1 SCTING
7 RLRGG
12 WLIQKKSSNFA
23 FAKMKPRIG
32 VLTSGGD
39 CPGLNAVLRAVV
51 LAADKLGWEVVG
63 FRDGF
68 EGLLPPGNHVILDR
82 QAVNGIMALGGTILG
97 TTNRG
102 HFVAKVGAGDRT
114 IVPAKII
121 ADAKKI
127 LEDLGV
133 RALIVVGGDGSLVTA
148 QQLQEAGI
156 NCIGVPKTIDNDL
169 EATATTFG
177 FDSAVDVV
185 VDALDRLHTTA
196 TSHRR
201 VIVAEVMGRHA
212 GWIALQGGIAG
223 GADIILI
230 PEIPFDNE
238 KIANVISSRE
248 AAGYLGTVVVAAEGA
263 RPKHGEQVKRDVEGA
278 EFRLGGIGEIVSR
291 EIAKRTG
298 KETRCCVLG
307 HLQRGGAPTTLDRI
321 LATRFGVKAVQLAN
335 EGHFGSM
342 VSYQNY
348 QVRHVPIAEAV
359 NRLKLVP
366 PNGELVQT
374 ARDVDISFGD

>member
-1 SCTING
+1 M
-7 RLRGG
+7 
-12 WLIQKKSSNFA
+12 KS
-23 FAKMKPRIG
+23 RIG

-39 CPGLNAVLRAVV
+39 CPGLNAVLRGVV
-51 LAADKLGWEVVG
+51 LAAEKLGWEVVG

-68 EGLLPPGNHVILDR
+68 EGLLPPGDHVVLDR
-82 QAVNGIMALGGTILG
+82 KSIDGIMALGGTIIG

-102 HFVAKVGAGDRT
+102 HFAAKVGAGDRA

-127 LEDLGV
+127 LDELQV
-133 RALIVVGGDGSLVTA
+133 RALIIVGGDGSMNTA

-169 EATATTFG
+169 EATAMTFG
-177 FDSAVDVV
+177 FDSAVGVV
-185 VDALDRLHTTA
+185 MDALDRLHTTA
-196 TSHRR
+196 TSHKR
-201 VIVAEVMGRHA
+201 VIVVEVMGRHA
-212 GWIALQGGIAG
+212 GWIALHGGISG
-223 GADIILI
+223 GADIVLI
-230 PEIPFDNE
+230 PDIPFDFE
-238 KIANVISSRE
+238 KIAAVVKMRA
-248 AAGYLGTVVVAAEGA
+248 AAGYLGTVVVVAEGA
-263 RPKHGEQVKRDVEGA
+263 RPKDGEQVKRDVEGG
-278 EFRLGGIGEIVSR
+278 EFRLGGIGEIVAR

-307 HLQRGGAPTTLDRI
+307 HLQRGGPPTTWDRI
-321 LATRFGVKAVQLAN
+321 LATRFGVKAVQLVN
-335 EGHFGSM
+335 EGHLGSM

-374 ARDVDISFGD
+374 ARDVNISFGD

>member
-1 SCTING
+1 
-7 RLRGG
+7 
-12 WLIQKKSSNFA
+12 
-23 FAKMKPRIG
+23 MKPRIG

-39 CPGLNAVLRAVV
+39 CPGLNAVLRGVV
-51 LAADKLGWEVVG
+51 LAAEKLGWDVVG

-82 QAVNGIMALGGTILG
+82 KSIDGIMALGGTIIG

-102 HFVAKVGAGDRT
+102 HFVAKTGGGDRT
-114 IVPAKII
+114 VVPANVIE
-121 ADAKKI
+121 DAKKI
-127 LEDLGV
+127 LGELQV
-133 RALIVVGGDGSLVTA
+133 KALIIVGGDGSLVTA

-201 VIVAEVMGRHA
+201 VMVVEAMGRHA
-212 GWIALQGGIAG
+212 GWIALHGGIAG

-230 PEIPFDNE
+230 PEIPFDYD
-238 KIANVISSRE
+238 KIAGVIKARE
-248 AAGYLGTVVVAAEGA
+248 AAGCLGTVVVVAEGA
-263 RPKHGEQVKRDVEGA
+263 RPKHGEQVKRDVEAG
-278 EFRLGGIGEIVSR
+278 EFRLGGIGDIVAR

-342 VSYQNY
+342 VSYHNY

-366 PNGELVQT
+366 PNGEVVQT

>member
-1 SCTING
+1 M
-7 RLRGG
+7 R
-12 WLIQKKSSNFA
+12 
-23 FAKMKPRIG
+23 PRIG

-39 CPGLNAVLRAVV
+39 CPGLNAVLRGVV
-51 LAADKLGWEVVG
+51 LAAEKLGWQVVG

-68 EGLLPPGNHVILDR
+68 EGLIPPGDHIILDHK
-82 QAVNGIMALGGTILG
+82 NTSGIMALGGTIIG

-114 IVPAKII
+114 IVPANVI
-121 ADAKKI
+121 AGAKRI
-127 LEDLGV
+127 LKDLHV
-133 RALIVVGGDGSLVTA
+133 KALIIVGGDGSMATA

-156 NCIGVPKTIDNDL
+156 DCIGVPKTIDNDL

-185 VDALDRLHTTA
+185 RDALDRVHTTA
-196 TSHRR
+196 TSHKR
-201 VIVAEVMGRHA
+201 VMVVEVMGRHA
-212 GWIALQGGIAG
+212 GWIALHGGIAG

-230 PEIPFDNE
+230 PEIPFDYD
-238 KIANVISSRE
+238 KIADVIK
-248 AAGYLGTVVVAAEGA
+248 AHDMAGYLGTVVVVAEGA
-263 RPKHGEQVKRDVEGA
+263 KPRHGQQVKREVESG
-278 EFRLGGIGEIVSR
+278 EFRLGGIGDIVAHEIS
-291 EIAKRTG
+291 KRTG

-307 HLQRGGAPTTLDRI
+307 HLQRGGAPTVLDRI
-321 LATRFGVKAVQLAN
+321 LATRFGVKAIQLAN

-348 QVRHVPIAEAV
+348 QVRHVPIADAV
-359 NRLKLVP
+359 NRLRLVP